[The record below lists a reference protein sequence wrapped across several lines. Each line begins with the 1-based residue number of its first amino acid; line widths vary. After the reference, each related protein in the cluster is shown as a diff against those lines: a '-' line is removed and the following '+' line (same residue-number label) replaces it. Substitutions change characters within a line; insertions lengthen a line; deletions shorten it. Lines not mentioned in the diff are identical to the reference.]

1 MPDTTNPSG
10 EPGPE
15 SPSELQEPIR
25 QRLPERPPVLE
36 FPADDPW
43 SYRAPQRH
51 QPGPRPF
58 WRTAGVVVASALIG
72 AASAAAVFLLNDEGT
87 SSRPNAVIERVETQI
102 ITAEAPATPAA
113 AVARRVL
120 PSIVT
125 VEIGIIEGSDFLI
138 TGSGSGVVIDTDGTL
153 VTNEHVVGGAEVVR
167 VVFADGRSYDAE
179 VVGTDSLTDLA
190 VITIDALGLTAVELG
205 TTIEMSI
212 GDTAIAIG
220 SPLGLAGGPS
230 VTVGVLSAFDR
241 RVQVAADL
249 ELFGMLQ
256 TDAPITRGSSG
267 GALVDS
273 EGRLIGI
280 TSAIGV
286 SDVGAEG
293 LGFAIPVE
301 LMTRITRDILEFG
314 AARHAFLGIT
324 GATHFETEIDG
335 ALAPAGVAVASV
347 IEGTAADAAGLRVGD
362 VIQSVDEQPVTTMA
376 RLVVRLRFYRV
387 GDVASLLISRSGNVM
402 LLELELLER
411 PEGV

>member
-1 MPDTTNPSG
+1 MEDN
-10 EPGPE
+10 
-15 SPSELQEPIR
+15 
-25 QRLPERPPVLE
+25 
-36 FPADDPW
+36 PW
-43 SYRAPQRH
+43 SRRAPRRR
-51 QPGPRPF
+51 QPAPTLF
-58 WRTAGVVVASALIG
+58 WRTAGIVITSALIG
-72 AASAAAVFLLNDEGT
+72 AASASAVFLLRDDT
-87 SSRPNAVIERVETQI
+87 VPLPSAVVERVETQI
-102 ITAEAPATPAA
+102 ITAEISATPAA
-113 AVARRVL
+113 AVAQKVL

-125 VEIGIIEGSDFLI
+125 VEIGVIDGADFI
-138 TGSGSGVVIDTDGTL
+138 VTGSGSGVVIDVDGTL
-153 VTNEHVVGGAEVVR
+153 VTNEHVVGAAAAVR

-190 VITIDALGLTAVELG
+190 VIAIDALGLTAVELG
-205 TTIEMSI
+205 TSVDMAI

-241 RVQVAADL
+241 RVRVAADV

-301 LMTRITRDILEFG
+301 MMTRITQDILEFG
-314 AARHAFLGIT
+314 GPRHAFLGIT
-324 GATHFETEIDG
+324 GSTHFELEIDG
-335 ALAPAGVAVASV
+335 AVAPAGVAVASV
-347 IEGTAADAAGLRVGD
+347 IEDTAADAAGLEVGD
-362 VIQSVDEQPVTTMA
+362 IIESVGGQPVTTMNG
-376 RLVVRLRFYRV
+376 LVVKLRFYRV
-387 GDVASLLISRSGNVM
+387 GDIAELQILRNGELVLLDM
-402 LLELELLER
+402 ELLER

>member
-1 MPDTTNPSG
+1 M
-10 EPGPE
+10 E
-15 SPSELQEPIR
+15 
-25 QRLPERPPVLE
+25 
-36 FPADDPW
+36 DPW
-43 SYRAPQRH
+43 LYRAPQRH
-51 QPGPRPF
+51 RPRPRFF
-58 WRTAGVVVASALIG
+58 WRTTAIVVASALIG
-72 AASAAAVFLLNDEGT
+72 AASAAAVLLLNQEDP
-87 SSRPNAVIERVETQI
+87 SRQPAAVVERVETQI
-102 ITAEAPATPAA
+102 ITAGAPTTPAA
-113 AVARRVL
+113 AVARKVL

-125 VEIGIIEGSDFLI
+125 VEIGLIEGSDLLV
-138 TGSGSGVVIDTDGTL
+138 TSSGSGVVIDADGTL
-153 VTNEHVVGGAEVVR
+153 VTNEHVVDGATAVR
-167 VVFADGRSYDAE
+167 VIFADGRAYDAE

-205 TTIEMSI
+205 TTVEMAI

-241 RVQVAADL
+241 RVQIADS

-273 EGRLIGI
+273 MGRLIGI

-301 LMTRITRDILEFG
+301 MMTRITQDILDFG
-314 AARHAFLGIT
+314 FARHAFLGIT
-324 GATHFETEIDG
+324 GLTHFKTEADG
-335 ALAPAGVAVASV
+335 AVAPAGVAVESV
-347 IEGTAADAAGLRVGD
+347 IEGTAADAAGLQVGD
-362 VIQSVDEQPVTTMA
+362 IIQSVDRVPVTTMDG
-376 RLVVRLRFYRV
+376 LVVRLRFFRV
-387 GDVASLLISRSGNVM
+387 GDVVTLEISRAGDAV
-402 LLELELLER
+402 LLEMELLER